1 MVSVYLPSDA
11 LLKHLLSYLGFSYLG
26 CWVSLHSCFSKAQLL
41 LHTLDEGYHCCPS
54 WPSTW
59 DSSSRPSC
67 ARAATMPWTWGCS
80 FLLLPLTWDVCG
92 SSWPPLT
99 SDMGK
104 KHSTEHQIHVNI
116 KVNLSNR
123 EVMGQNELKLSQLLH
138 RNNTDQWKTAGGEFE
153 VVRNIIALVSYFLI
167 GHQLVISKI
176 KIQWFRRSLVV
187 QWLTHIS

>member
-1 MVSVYLPSDA
+1 MVSVCLPSAA
-11 LLKHLLSYLGFSYLG
+11 LLQHLPSYLGFSYLG
-26 CWVSLHSCFSKAQLL
+26 YGVSLHSCSSKAQPLL
-41 LHTLDEGYHCCPS
+41 LTLDKVSPHHPPS

-80 FLLLPLTWDVCG
+80 FRLLPLTWDVCG

-138 RNNTDQWKTAGGEFE
+138 RNNTDQWKTAGGE
-153 VVRNIIALVSYFLI
+153 
-167 GHQLVISKI
+167 
-176 KIQWFRRSLVV
+176 
-187 QWLTHIS
+187 